1 MNGRSVASAIRKY
14 LALRSPYLKKQIRYD
29 LQSTLR
35 NSTTNELCDKVK
47 SRGGVGR
54 SKPVQRLTKVTMEVN
69 WCMQLGTFFFPSL
82 KASGGEETKKNWK
95 IGI

>member
-1 MNGRSVASAIRKY
+1 MDDRYSLFSAQKIY
-14 LALRSPYLKKQIRYD
+14 IW
-29 LQSTLR
+29 LQEGYGKDMTVTAFR

-47 SRGGVGR
+47 SRGGVGCGN
-54 SKPVQRLTKVTMEVN
+54 PAQCLTKVTMEVN

-82 KASGGEETKKNWK
+82 KASGEEETKKIWK